1 MLCRRM
7 ENRRMDFRRIVDRSV
22 EEKRMRT
29 EG

>member
-1 MLCRRM
+1 MLCSRM

>member
-1 MLCRRM
+1 MQCRRI
-7 ENRRMDFRRIVDRSV
+7 ENRRMEFRRIVDRSV